1 MSVYNLCKVKISSG
15 TYWHK
20 HYFIYLLGCLAQSMW
35 WSIGRKTSCLDTS
48 SWMAAIRWSSGN
60 AQKFLTS
67 FQSHKSLWRTVWREV
82 SRWKKSS
89 RYTTHM
95 SHATTNV
102 IVVVLIQRNNV
113 LLLQEGNIFIA
124 DYELMDGVTANATD
138 PCTLQYLAAPICLL
152 YKNSQNK
159 IMPVAIQVQYLH
171 LKTITYTGN
180 LPDSTMFSQ
189 HNVW

>member
-1 MSVYNLCKVKISSG
+1 
-15 TYWHK
+15 
-20 HYFIYLLGCLAQSMW
+20 MW

-48 SWMAAIRWSSGN
+48 TWMAVIQWSSGN

-67 FQSHKSLWRTVWREV
+67 FQSHKSLWNTVWREV

-95 SHATTNV
+95 SRAYASIHHVTTNV
-102 IVVVLIQRNNV
+102 IVHGFSTMRCLMF
-113 LLLQEGNIFIA
+113 QEGNIFIA

-159 IMPVAIQVQYLH
+159 IMPVAIQVEYLQ
-171 LKTITYTGN
+171 TGN
-180 LPDSTMFSQ
+180 TPVNFHRTMCDQIISASAFLFLHS
-189 HNVW
+189 HAILWN